1 MPRRLMV
8 GEGGGRL
15 LKAFA
20 LAAQVCVC
28 ACVCVCVC
36 VHVHVCVHVCVC
48 VCLRVVCARA
58 LARSLALSFFTLA
71 RARTHTNRDIY
82 NLAEAE
88 RKLSNMFIFRRDFVH
103 IHRHQTYY
111 IAKLNCKRL
120 NSI

>member
-36 VHVHVCVHVCVC
+36 VCACAC
-48 VCLRVVCARA
+48 LCARLRACLRACCVCARA
-58 LARSLALSFFTLA
+58 GSVARSLFLHA
-71 RARTHTNRDIY
+71 RTRAHTHTNRDIY

-111 IAKLNCKRL
+111 IIALKT
-120 NSI
+120 